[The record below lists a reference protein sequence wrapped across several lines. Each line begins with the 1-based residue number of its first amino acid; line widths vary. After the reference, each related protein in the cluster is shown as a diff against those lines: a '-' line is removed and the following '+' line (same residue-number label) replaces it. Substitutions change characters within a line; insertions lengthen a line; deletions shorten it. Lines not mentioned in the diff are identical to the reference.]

1 MSPSAIQ
8 RAIYAAKK
16 AVDKAKARLDK
27 FVSAL
32 KRKTGKGRVGYSKT
46 RD

>member
-8 RAIYAAKK
+8 RAIDAAKK
-16 AVDKAKARLDK
+16 AVDKATARLDR
-27 FVSAL
+27 FVVAL
-32 KRKTGKGRVGYSKT
+32 KKKTGKGRVGYSKT